1 MIWVL
6 DAGFRFGAIGLL
18 GLLALLIFR
27 QSRGHTPALLAVA
40 FATSLSAYLVC
51 SAPFWNDLSRSLQSL
66 LLIGCVANPLL
77 FWLLARSIFEDG
89 FQVDQQHALLLVA
102 IEALGGWYVFGLL
115 TPDLGTASQPLITK
129 AVGGLLQVSSIALV
143 IAALVTAYRGRA
155 PDLVESRRDFRIRF
169 VTIAGGY
176 MVLVIMIEVFLRGA
190 APHPNASALHSAAI
204 FAIVFYFANS
214 LFALKNNLLFEPTQI
229 SLAATALDVAER
241 ILLEKL
247 DAAIANQALLQDGL
261 TIGQLAGQLGGQ
273 EHRLRRLINAKMGFR
288 NFNDFL
294 NHHRIRV
301 ACQKLADPAL
311 VRIPV
316 LTIAM
321 KLGYGSI
328 GPFNRAFK
336 HSAGLTPTEFR
347 RQQLAGLDLP
357 ADTLGDSE

>member
-1 MIWVL
+1 MTGLL
-6 DAGFRFGAIGLL
+6 DAGFRFGAIALL

-27 QSRGHTPALLAVA
+27 QSRSHTPARLAVA
-40 FATSLSAYLVC
+40 FAISLSAYLVC
-51 SAPFWNDLSRSLQSL
+51 SALFWSDLPRGLQAFL
-66 LLIGCVANPLL
+66 LFGCLANPLI

-89 FQVDQQHALLLVA
+89 FRLGWRHTLLLAA
-102 IEALGGWYVFGLL
+102 IEVVGFWYVFGLH
-115 TPDLGTASQPLITK
+115 TPDFSATSQSLIAK
-129 AVGGLLQVSSIALV
+129 IVGGLLQASGIVFV

-204 FAIVFYFANS
+204 FTIVFYFANS
-214 LFALKNNLLFEPTQI
+214 LFALKINLLFEPAQI
-229 SLAATALDVAER
+229 SLTSTALDVAER
-241 ILLEKL
+241 MLLDKL
-247 DAAIANQALLQDGL
+247 DAAIANQAFLQDGL
-261 TIGQLAGQLGGQ
+261 TIRQLASQLGAQ

-301 ACQKLADPAL
+301 ACQQLADPAL
-311 VRIPV
+311 VRIPI

-336 HSAGLTPTEFR
+336 QSAGLTPTEFR
-347 RQQLAGLDLP
+347 RQKLAGLDLP
-357 ADTLGDSE
+357 ANTLGNA